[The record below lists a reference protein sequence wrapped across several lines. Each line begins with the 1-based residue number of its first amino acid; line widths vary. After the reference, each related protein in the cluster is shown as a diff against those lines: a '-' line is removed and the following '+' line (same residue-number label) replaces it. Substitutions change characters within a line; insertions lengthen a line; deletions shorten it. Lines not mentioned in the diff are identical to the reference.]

1 MAPQQMN
8 HKQILLHLAAPQLA
22 DAMAYDISKLANWT
36 MLGPDPVPHQDVQ
49 RAVLSKLFRRWN
61 CVFDASKNEVT
72 ENYRNKAWVA
82 AAVTLHRYGFSD
94 DQCTARAIE
103 SIDKLN
109 EEVALSDYFF
119 RHSEEAKSLLKSP
132 TVPLKKRPP
141 VPKEVTFWHAGD
153 TLSYRLDGWYYALY
167 VHRIEL
173 GNAVPHI
180 EFFDVKLDHPP
191 TSDDLI
197 GVPAVGGMYND
208 GIRRIETYLV
218 YGMRSNPDMANQF
231 KLIQEGW
238 KSPPTQHHL
247 ALPAGGSS
255 VLDVFRLQDSV
266 DRLFL
271 A

>member
-1 MAPQQMN
+1 MTPQQMN

-36 MLGPDPVPHQDVQ
+36 MLGPNPVPHKDVQ

-109 EEVALSDYFF
+109 EDVALSDYFF

-141 VPKEVTFWHAGD
+141 VPKEVTFWRAGD
-153 TLSYRLDGWYYALY
+153 AVSYQ
-167 VHRIEL
+167 
-173 GNAVPHI
+173 
-180 EFFDVKLDHPP
+180 
-191 TSDDLI
+191 I
-197 GVPAVGGMYND
+197 GRAHV
-208 GIRRIETYLV
+208 
-218 YGMRSNPDMANQF
+218 
-231 KLIQEGW
+231 
-238 KSPPTQHHL
+238 
-247 ALPAGGSS
+247 
-255 VLDVFRLQDSV
+255 
-266 DRLFL
+266 
-271 A
+271 